1 MKRKEKKLRIKDDSD
16 FRRPSQ
22 LKKVLLAPL
31 WPFIY
36 VRNMVKHWGPL
47 GAIKQLGLSVVRV
60 FKWLVFGPQKGT
72 SHRSIRS
79 EAHLDWPSR
88 KSFQNPI
95 AWCGWIAT
103 GAMRYVTT
111 RSFRSFVLAI
121 PAIAFAISFL
131 ACASWGNKKSFDNFE
146 GRYSIRLAS
155 AVEEEDIDTARVA
168 GDRLIASYPDKV
180 EHRLTR
186 ALVEHEIGDSDWAV
200 EMMRDI
206 ANFDNSPTAAMW
218 LASQAGDRSKLREW
232 PIERIREYCDWLTQA
247 SLNAPKDPRPILELS
262 QVLDSS
268 DDKRLA
274 YQVLSKLADTDPRV
288 GYRAVQLETQIGLR
302 GRAVS
307 RAKPLVEYLQK
318 RLLSQPKDL
327 MLRYRVGELL
337 LLIGRSQD
345 ALTTLQDGRLHAAN
359 EQQQKFLDQAI
370 VKALGYEIKRES
382 RMAGTPADILRKFRL
397 IDEAQ
402 DTFPNHPL
410 IGPMITEV
418 CIESYE
424 HAGDREVTA
433 QRNRQFAKLTPDQI
447 RFINGTAAL
456 KLGRIDTAKELLD
469 AADAPDGQTPGQLNN
484 LAFAIMQEKDGDL
497 AEALELSNKAIK
509 AAPGHPYLRDTR
521 GQILTRMGRY
531 REAISDFQLA
541 WLAEELRPEIAPT
554 LLKCFDKLEMTEE
567 ATMLRKAMGQPTKP
581 ASPSSQPASSKNG

>member
-1 MKRKEKKLRIKDDSD
+1 MKRKNKKLRIKDDSD
-16 FRRPSQ
+16 FRGPSQ
-22 LKKVLLAPL
+22 LKKVLMAPL

-47 GAIKQLGLSVVRV
+47 GAIKQLGLSVVRM
-60 FKWLVFGPQKGT
+60 FKWLIFGPQKGT
-72 SHRSIRS
+72 SHRSVQS

-95 AWCGWIAT
+95 AWFGWLGL
-103 GAMRYVTT
+103 GAVRYVTT

-121 PAIAFAISFL
+121 PALAFCISFL

-155 AVEEEDIDTARVA
+155 AVQEEDLETARIA
-168 GDRLIASYPDKV
+168 GDRLVASYPEKV

-186 ALVEHEIGDSDWAV
+186 ALVEHEVGDGDWAV

-206 ANFDNSPTAAMW
+206 ANYDNSPTAAMW

-262 QVLDSS
+262 QVLDSF

-288 GYRAVQLETQIGLR
+288 GYRAVQLETQLGLR
-302 GRAVS
+302 GRAMS

-345 ALTTLQDGRLHAAN
+345 ALATLQDGRLHAEN
-359 EQQQKFLDQAI
+359 ENQQKFLDQAI
-370 VKALGYEIKRES
+370 VKALGYEIQRET
-382 RMAGTPADILRKFRL
+382 RMVGTPADVMRKFRL
-397 IDEAQ
+397 IEEAQ
-402 DTFPNHPL
+402 ETYPNHPL

-424 HAGDREVTA
+424 HENDRDVIA
-433 QRNRQFAKLTPDQI
+433 QRNRQFANLTPDQI
-447 RFINGTAAL
+447 RFIEGTAAL
-456 KLGRIDTAKELLD
+456 KVGRIDTAKALLD
-469 AADAPDGQTPGQLNN
+469 VPDEGSEQTPGQLNN
-484 LAFAIMQEKDGDL
+484 LAFAIMQDKDGDL

-541 WLAEELRPEIAPT
+541 WLADELRPEIAPT
-554 LLKCFDKLEMTEE
+554 LLKCFDELDMTEE
-567 ATMLRKAMGQPTKP
+567 AALLRKAMGQPAAPK
-581 ASPSSQPASSKNG
+581 QPAKQSTNAANG